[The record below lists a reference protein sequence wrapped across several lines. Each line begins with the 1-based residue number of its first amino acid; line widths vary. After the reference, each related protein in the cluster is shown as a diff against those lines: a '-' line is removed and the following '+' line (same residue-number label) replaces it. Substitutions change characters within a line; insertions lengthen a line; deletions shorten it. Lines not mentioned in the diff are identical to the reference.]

1 MWASGLLELS
11 GGKTV
16 AKSDGKGDAG
26 RSLSEVRNISTRAV
40 KRRRTELDPQRTLL
54 HRTLRDA
61 ASIKDAMDVL
71 RAPERT
77 LHPPRKS
84 GGQRCACLLLFYS
97 QA

>member
-1 MWASGLLELS
+1 MELS

-16 AKSDGKGDAG
+16 AKSDGEGNAG
-26 RSLSEVRNISTRAV
+26 KSLSEVRNISTRAV
-40 KRRRTELDPQRTLL
+40 KRGRTDLDSQRALL

-61 ASIKDAMDVL
+61 ASIEDAMDVL
-71 RAPERT
+71 GTPERT

-84 GGQRCACLLLFYS
+84 SGQRCARLLLFYS